1 MITEKGLIIGVT
13 ELEDKGRYLRVLTA
27 GGVHEVYVRGAKK
40 ITSKNNAGTEIF
52 CYSRL
57 CVTPGKSGLVLD
69 SSEPERQF
77 YNLRFDIKKL
87 ALANY
92 FAEVT
97 IHNGIGIDDGVKKG
111 ETLNLFLLC
120 LHYLDAGNRETALI
134 KSVFELRYAC
144 EIGFMPKLLGCDV
157 CHKYDD
163 GLTFIIAS
171 GKLLCAEHYSAEH
184 RFAEHISAEHVSAGH
199 YNVHVN
205 TKGDPLSPAVL
216 HALRFVCLSDLKK
229 ICDFKLSIDAQK
241 DLSQISEN
249 YLTFHTEKHL
259 KSLSYFNKLI

>member
-57 CVTPGKSGLVLD
+57 CATPGKSGLVLD

-92 FAEVT
+92 FAEVVA
-97 IHNGIGIDDGVKKG
+97 HNGIGIDDGVKKG

-120 LHYLDAGNRETALI
+120 LHYLDSGNRETSLI

-144 EIGFMPKLLGCDV
+144 EIGFMPKLIGCDI
-157 CHKYDD
+157 CHKYD
-163 GLTFIIAS
+163 GELSFIIKS
-171 GKLLCAEHYSAEH
+171 GKLLCDDDNPNNEG
-184 RFAEHISAEHVSAGH
+184 FA
-199 YNVHVN
+199 
-205 TKGDPLSPAVL
+205 LSPAVL
-216 HALRFVCLSDLKK
+216 HAIRFICLSELKK
-229 ICDFKLSIDAQK
+229 ICDFKLSPEAQK

-249 YLTFHTEKHL
+249 YLTHHTEKHL
-259 KSLSYFNKLI
+259 KSLTYYNRLT

>member
-69 SSEPERQF
+69 SSEPEKQF

-92 FAEVT
+92 FAEVVA
-97 IHNGIGIDDGVKKG
+97 HNGIGIDDDTKEG

-144 EIGFMPKLLGCDV
+144 EIGFMPKLIGCEV
-157 CHKYDD
+157 CHKYDE
-163 GLTFIIAS
+163 GLSFYISS
-171 GKLLCAEHYSAEH
+171 GKLLCEEHLNGQGY
-184 RFAEHISAEHVSAGH
+184 
-199 YNVHVN
+199 
-205 TKGDPLSPAVL
+205 TLSPAVL
-216 HALRFVCLSDLKK
+216 HAIRFICLSELRK
-229 ICDFKLSIDAQK
+229 ICDFKLSTEAQK

-259 KSLSYFNKLI
+259 KSLSYFNRLT